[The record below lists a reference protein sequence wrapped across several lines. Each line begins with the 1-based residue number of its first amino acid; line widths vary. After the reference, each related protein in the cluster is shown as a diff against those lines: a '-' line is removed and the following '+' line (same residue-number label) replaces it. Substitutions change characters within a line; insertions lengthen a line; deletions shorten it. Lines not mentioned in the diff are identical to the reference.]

1 MEALHLMS
9 NSINIR
15 NDKKEFSITRSV
27 GALATLISLACFGAS
42 EANAQCATLGGTV
55 SNWTLTGSGNWNAS
69 GDWSGGVPNSA
80 TTSACIINGTSGT
93 PTTVTLNVSATVDD
107 LQLGSFD
114 TLSTNTNTQLAVA
127 GTQIINDG
135 AIALNGGSGYNAI
148 LQLGSNVTLSGV
160 GTLTLSTAT
169 GGGQAIIDQAVGGL
183 TLTNAN
189 NTIQGNGIIGL
200 NGLSL
205 VNQSGGSV
213 NANVSG
219 ATLALSSMSSG
230 VTNGGLLEATS
241 GGILQLDGVTVN
253 NAGGNITANSGST
266 VQLFGNTVIQGGTL
280 NNLGGTLGTPNSNA
294 ATLDGST
301 VAGAVT
307 LNGTYTGALGSTT
320 YVLAS
325 IINNNNIQLNAGTG
339 YNTVLQLGSNVT
351 LSGGGA
357 VTLATAGGGGQAII
371 DQSVGGLT
379 LTNANNTIQGNGII
393 GLNGLSLVNQSGG
406 SVNANVSGATLA
418 LSSMSSGVTNGGLL
432 EATSGG
438 ILQLDGVTVNNAGG
452 NITANS
458 GSTVQLFGNTVIQG
472 GTLNNLGGTL
482 GTPNSNAATLD
493 GSTVAG
499 AVTLNGTY
507 TGALGSTTYVLGSI
521 INNNNIQLNAGSGYN
536 TVLQLGSNVTLSGGG
551 TVTLA
556 TAGGGGPAIL
566 DQSVG
571 GLTLTNA
578 NNTIQGNGII
588 GLNGLSLLNQSGGT
602 VNANVSAATLTLSSM
617 SSGLTNGGLLE
628 ATSGGILQLD
638 GVTVN
643 NAGGN
648 ITANS
653 GSTVQL
659 FGNAV
664 IQGGTLTNN
673 GSFLGTPGGNVATL
687 DGSTGAGAVTLNGTY
702 TSDTGSNTYLLGT
715 INNQG
720 NFLLNGGSGA
730 NAIALLDSPNVTLQ
744 GGGTV
749 TMAVNGGGGSAYLE
763 QTAGGLTLTNT
774 DNTIQGA
781 GVIGNGGLTLV
792 NQATINANSS
802 GQTLLLNA
810 SGGITNTGVMEAS
823 DSGVLQIDGITVNNT
838 GGNN

>member
-55 SNWTLTGSGNWNAS
+55 SNWTLAGSGNWNTS

-80 TTSACIINGTSGT
+80 TTSACIINGTAGT
-93 PTTVTLNVSATVDD
+93 PTAVTLNVSATVDD

-114 TLSTNTNTQLAVA
+114 TLSTNTNTELAVA

-135 AIALNGGSGYNAI
+135 AIALNGGSGYNTI

-253 NAGGNITANSGST
+253 NAGGNITANSGTT

-280 NNLGGTLGTPNSNA
+280 NNLGGTLGTPANNA

-307 LNGTYTGALGSTT
+307 LNGTYTGALGSTN

-351 LSGGGA
+351 LSGGGT

-371 DQSVGGLT
+371 DQSGGGLT

-406 SVNANVSGATLA
+406 
-418 LSSMSSGVTNGGLL
+418 
-432 EATSGG
+432 
-438 ILQLDGVTVNNAGG
+438 
-452 NITANS
+452 
-458 GSTVQLFGNTVIQG
+458 
-472 GTLNNLGGTL
+472 
-482 GTPNSNAATLD
+482 
-493 GSTVAG
+493 
-499 AVTLNGTY
+499 
-507 TGALGSTTYVLGSI
+507 
-521 INNNNIQLNAGSGYN
+521 
-536 TVLQLGSNVTLSGGG
+536 
-551 TVTLA
+551 
-556 TAGGGGPAIL
+556 
-566 DQSVG
+566 
-571 GLTLTNA
+571 
-578 NNTIQGNGII
+578 
-588 GLNGLSLLNQSGGT
+588 T
-602 VNANVSAATLTLSSM
+602 VNANVSAATLTLSNM
-617 SSGLTNGGLLE
+617 SNGLTNGGLLE
-628 ATSGGILQLD
+628 ATGGGILQLD
-638 GVTVN
+638 GVTVT
-643 NAGGN
+643 NAGAN

-715 INNQG
+715 INNKG

-744 GGGTV
+744 GGGTM
-749 TMAVNGGGGSAYLE
+749 TMVVNGGGGSAYLE

>member
-1 MEALHLMS
+1 MS
-9 NSINIR
+9 SSISIR
-15 NDKKEFSITRSV
+15 NGKKEFSITRSV
-27 GALATLISLACFGAS
+27 GALATLVSLACFGAS
-42 EANAQCATLGGTV
+42 EAKAQCATLGGTV
-55 SNWTLTGSGNWNAS
+55 SNWTLAAGGNWS
-69 GDWSGGVPNSA
+69 PGDWSGGVPNSA

-135 AIALNGGSGYNAI
+135 AIALNGGSGYNTI

-205 VNQSGGSV
+205 VNQSGG
-213 NANVSG
+213 
-219 ATLALSSMSSG
+219 T
-230 VTNGGLLEATS
+230 
-241 GGILQLDGVTVN
+241 
-253 NAGGNITANSGST
+253 
-266 VQLFGNTVIQGGTL
+266 
-280 NNLGGTLGTPNSNA
+280 
-294 ATLDGST
+294 
-301 VAGAVT
+301 
-307 LNGTYTGALGSTT
+307 
-320 YVLAS
+320 
-325 IINNNNIQLNAGTG
+325 
-339 YNTVLQLGSNVT
+339 
-351 LSGGGA
+351 
-357 VTLATAGGGGQAII
+357 
-371 DQSVGGLT
+371 
-379 LTNANNTIQGNGII
+379 
-393 GLNGLSLVNQSGG
+393 
-406 SVNANVSGATLA
+406 VNANVSGATLA

-551 TVTLA
+551 AVTLA
-556 TAGGGGPAIL
+556 TAGGGGQAII

-588 GLNGLSLLNQSGGT
+588 GLNGLSLVNQSGGT
-602 VNANVSAATLTLSSM
+602 VNANVSGATLALSSM

-664 IQGGTLTNN
+664 IQGGTLNN
-673 GSFLGTPGGNVATL
+673 LGGTLGTPANNAATL
-687 DGSTGAGAVTLNGTY
+687 DGSTVAGAVTLNGTY
-702 TSDTGSNTYLLGT
+702 TGALGSTTYVLASI
-715 INNQG
+715 INNNNIQ
-720 NFLLNGGSGA
+720 LNAGTGYNTVLQLGS
-730 NAIALLDSPNVTLQ
+730 NVTLS

-749 TMAVNGGGGSAYLE
+749 TLA
-763 QTAGGLTLTNT
+763 TA
-774 DNTIQGA
+774 DRRR
-781 GVIGNGGLTLV
+781 
-792 NQATINANSS
+792 S
-802 GQTLLLNA
+802 GHHRPVGRRPDPDQR
-810 SGGITNTGVMEAS
+810 
-823 DSGVLQIDGITVNNT
+823 
-838 GGNN
+838 